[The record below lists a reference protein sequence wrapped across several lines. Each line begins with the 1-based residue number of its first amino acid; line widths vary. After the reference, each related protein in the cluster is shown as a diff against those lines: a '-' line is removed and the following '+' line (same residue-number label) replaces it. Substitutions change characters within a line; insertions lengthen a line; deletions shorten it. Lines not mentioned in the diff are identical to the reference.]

1 MLKIF
6 ELMKNGTVED
16 VKKCCYLLGVNDLT
30 CEECQYVLNEITKY
44 VFDMREQPSGER
56 TFDLNLDYKY
66 YFVDFLRLGIN
77 LNKQDISWWE
87 FDSILEAIFLD
98 DKSTLSKIMSYR
110 LYEKPSKNIK
120 QQEAEEHKFR
130 MKMKRKYALPL
141 QVDSEKALEKLWG
154 YVEKKA
160 GENKE

>member
-16 VKKCCYLLGVNDLT
+16 VKECCYLLGINDLT
-30 CEECQYVLNEITKY
+30 DEECQYVLNEITKY
-44 VFDMREQPSGER
+44 VFDMKEQTSGEC

-98 DKSTLSKIMSYR
+98 DKSILSKVMSYR

-120 QQEAEEHKFR
+120 HQEAEEHKFR

-141 QVDSEKALEKLWG
+141 QVNSDKALEKLWG

-160 GENKE
+160 GESKE